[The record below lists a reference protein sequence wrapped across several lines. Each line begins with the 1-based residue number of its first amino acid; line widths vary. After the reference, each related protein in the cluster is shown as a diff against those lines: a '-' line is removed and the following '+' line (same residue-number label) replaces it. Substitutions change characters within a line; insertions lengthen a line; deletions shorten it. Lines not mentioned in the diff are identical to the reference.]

1 MKLDLSL
8 AGRGIGWAWRRAAA
22 RYPRLT
28 LLRAML
34 ARGYASGSG
43 RRGLDPGN
51 MVWIFGSGRSGSTW
65 LRSIMGELDRHKVWE
80 EPMVGRLFG
89 EFYDRSQKGNLGR
102 ADFIMGTPIRAGWIH
117 SIRNFV
123 LDGARYS
130 HPLLSSGHYLIVK
143 EPNGSLGAPLLME
156 AVPESRMILLVRDP
170 RDVIA
175 SVLDGAREGNWLHSW
190 TDKGGWR
197 KGAVADNDP
206 DAFVRNR
213 ANIYLQQAG
222 SAKKAYDIHKG
233 RKVLVRYEDLLSDTT
248 GTMKRICSTLEIPF
262 QEKELVRAV
271 EKHSWANIPEDE
283 KGEGKFYRK
292 ASPGGWRE
300 DLSPEQI
307 AIVEKTTVPIL
318 REFYPE
324 SAP

>member
-1 MKLDLSL
+1 
-8 AGRGIGWAWRRAAA
+8 
-22 RYPRLT
+22 
-28 LLRAML
+28 
-34 ARGYASGSG
+34 
-43 RRGLDPGN
+43 
-51 MVWIFGSGRSGSTW
+51 
-65 LRSIMGELDRHKVWE
+65 MGEPGQHKVWE

-89 EFYDRSQKGNLGR
+89 EFYDKAQKGNLGR

-130 HPLLSSGHYLIVK
+130 HPLMSSSHYLIIK

-170 RDVIA
+170 RDVVA

-197 KGAVADNDP
+197 KNSAADNAP

-213 ANIYLQQAG
+213 ANVYLQQAG
-222 SAKKAYDIHKG
+222 SAARAYDMHEG
-233 RKVLVRYEDLLSDTT
+233 RKVLVRYEDLLADTV
-248 GTMKRICSTLEIPF
+248 GTMKRIYTTLEMPF
-262 QEKELVRAV
+262 REDELIKAA
-271 EKHSWANIPEDE
+271 EKHSWANIPEDK
-283 KGEGKFYRK
+283 KGDGKFYRK

-300 DLSPEQI
+300 DLTPAQ
-307 AIVEKTTVPIL
+307 ARMVEEITAPL
-318 REFYPE
+318 LEEFYP
-324 SAP
+324 